1 MRRIGVI
8 EIGANSVTLTLNE
21 VEDDGYFRPIDE
33 LNTSI
38 RLCQDLVYGDKLSP
52 DKLNTALST
61 LRTFKS
67 MCKIS
72 CAEKIIAIATEDYR
86 NASNSSMLFKLI
98 KDELGIDITVLDIE
112 KEIYFNFLGVSNTT
126 YFDNYLLVD
135 IEGLSTHLAWVKDGE
150 IKNCYS
156 LPVGTLNL
164 TYEYEL
170 QDRILNN
177 NIENAKSK
185 IISCLKECT
194 WIKYCDSPSIVGVGG
209 TIKCLSK
216 IDRSRKRYPL
226 DIEHNYNLNDIDVQ
240 EIYNLLKCK
249 CLKQRYQVYG
259 LPNER
264 ADIMVAGLCIL
275 NNIQKYSGI
284 TNLVTSSKGLSEG
297 IMYKYIDEHYDYEK
311 DMLTFS
317 LKGIMNKLNINKN
330 HAKNVYNL
338 AMNLFENLRPI
349 HKLNDN
355 YKKILKTAALLH
367 DCGISIDY
375 YNHHKHSFYVILNS
389 SINGL
394 SHKDLLISATV
405 AASHR
410 NNSYHIPYPQFS
422 SIINRID
429 INAIEYLGSII
440 KISESL
446 DRSLGG
452 AVKELIVDILPETVV
467 IKLKSPLDL
476 ELEIRQAMRSSYSFK
491 QIYGKDL
498 SIEKID

>member
-33 LNTSI
+33 LKTSI
-38 RLCQDLVYGDKLSP
+38 RLCQDLVYGNEISS

-72 CAEKIIAIATEDYR
+72 CAEKIIAIATEDFM
-86 NASNSSMLFKLI
+86 NASNSTILFDLI
-98 KDELGIDITVLDIE
+98 KKELDIDVNILDIE
-112 KEIYFNFLGVSNTT
+112 KEIYFNFLGISNTT

-150 IKNCYS
+150 IKECHS
-156 LPVGTLNL
+156 MPIGTLNL

-170 QDRILNN
+170 HDRILNQ
-177 NIENAKSK
+177 NIESAKNK
-185 IISCLKECT
+185 VMDCLEECKWLKE
-194 WIKYCDSPSIVGVGG
+194 CDSPSIVGVGG
-209 TIKCLSK
+209 TIKCLGK
-216 IDRSRKRYPL
+216 IDRYRKRYPL
-226 DIEHNYNLNDIDVQ
+226 DIEHNYNLTDIDVQ

-259 LPNER
+259 LPHER
-264 ADIMVAGLCIL
+264 ADIIVSGLCIL
-275 NNIQKYSGI
+275 KNLQKYSNI
-284 TNLVTSSKGLSEG
+284 TNLTTSSKDLSEG

-311 DMLTFS
+311 NMLIFS
-317 LKGIMNKLNINKN
+317 IKGIMNKLNINKN
-330 HAKNVYNL
+330 HAKNVYDI
-338 AMNLFENLRPI
+338 AMNLFDNLKPI
-349 HKLNDN
+349 HKLDDN

-375 YNHHKHSFYVILNS
+375 YNHHKHSFYIILNS

-410 NNSYHIPYPQFS
+410 NNSYHMPYPQFS

-440 KISESL
+440 KIAESL

-452 AVKELIVDILPETVV
+452 AVKELIVDILPDSVV
-467 IKLKSPLDL
+467 LKLKSSLDL
-476 ELEIRQAMRSSYSFK
+476 ELEIRQAMRSAYSFK
-491 QIYGKDL
+491 QIYGKEL
-498 SIEKID
+498 IIEKVD